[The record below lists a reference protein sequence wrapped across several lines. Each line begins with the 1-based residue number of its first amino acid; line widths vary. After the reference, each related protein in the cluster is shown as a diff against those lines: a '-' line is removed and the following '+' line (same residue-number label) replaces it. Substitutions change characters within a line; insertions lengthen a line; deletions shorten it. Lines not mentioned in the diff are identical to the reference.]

1 MPEFV
6 LLEHTQ
12 TDQTHWDLM
21 FAPAQSPTGSDSKL
35 ITFQIPIDPRN
46 WADKLVSCEKIADH
60 RSIYLTYEGPI
71 SGNRGQVR
79 RVDQGTYD
87 PIEITDQKWLVSV
100 QGSTLSGRILLQ
112 AMTADLSSWM
122 LTYREK
128 RNILFLC
135 TGNSCRSH
143 MAQAWTRHLWADH
156 FNAFSAGTHPKGL
169 DKLAIEVMAESGID
183 ISSHSSKTPDELP
196 EKNFH
201 TVITVCD
208 HAKEACPT
216 FSTATHIIH
225 VGFDD
230 PPALAK
236 TAKKPQEALDHY
248 RRVRD
253 QIKSFVQTLPKFL
266 DESDHT

>member
-6 LLEHTQ
+6 LLEHSQ
-12 TDQTHWDLM
+12 ANQTHWDLM
-21 FAPAQSPTGSDSKL
+21 FAPAQSPKTHEAKL
-35 ITFQIPIDPRN
+35 VTFKIPINPHL
-46 WADKLVSCEKIADH
+46 WTEKPVSCEKIADH
-60 RSIYLTYEGPI
+60 RPIYLTYEGPLT
-71 SGNRGQVR
+71 GNRGHVR
-79 RVDQGTYD
+79 RIDHGSYD
-87 PIEITDQKWLVSV
+87 PIEISVYRWLVSV
-100 QGSTLSGRILLQ
+100 QGAILTGRILLDGRTTGQ
-112 AMTADLSSWM
+112 NSWT
-122 LTYREK
+122 LNYREK

-143 MAQAWTRHLWADH
+143 MAQAWTRCLWPDH
-156 FNAFSAGTHPKGL
+156 FSAFSAGTHPKGL
-169 DKLAIEVMAESGID
+169 DKLAIEVMAEAGID
-183 ISSHSSKTPDELP
+183 ISSHSSKTTDELP

-216 FSTATHIIH
+216 FSAAANITH

-236 TAKKPQEALDHY
+236 TAKNPQEALDHY

-253 QIKSFVQTLPKFL
+253 QIKTFVQTLPKFL
-266 DESDHT
+266 DEIG